1 MHMLG
6 IYQARVS
13 KYQLYLTLIPT
24 DVTYHIPYIYRK
36 HYFKAK
42 FLKKSLN
49 NINLKKLAHP

>member
-24 DVTYHIPYIYRK
+24 DVTYHTYTGNII
-36 HYFKAK
+36 
-42 FLKKSLN
+42 LKLNFSKSL
-49 NINLKKLAHP
+49 